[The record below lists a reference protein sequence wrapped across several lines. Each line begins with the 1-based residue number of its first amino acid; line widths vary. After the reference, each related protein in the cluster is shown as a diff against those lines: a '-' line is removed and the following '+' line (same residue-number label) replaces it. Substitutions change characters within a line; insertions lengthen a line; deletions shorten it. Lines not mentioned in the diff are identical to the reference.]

1 MWLGFFVLLLLFT
14 VGDAFLSEDI
24 KKPQY
29 KYPFLIE
36 IPLYLALPILISILV
51 VFAWSTGS
59 NDFDLFNISLF
70 LSYFFEYDFIGSRN
84 CNNFIHYLGGV
95 LSVAFTIAG
104 IGTNIGHELTH
115 RTNKKIDVLF
125 GRWMFSMS
133 CNADFSIEHVYGHHA
148 MFVLIKIRIS
158 QKR

>member
-1 MWLGFFVLLLLFT
+1 MYKYLKYYLSPAIAPFIILGLLLGGPYMWLCFFVLLLLFT
-14 VGDAFLSEDI
+14 VGYAFLSEDI

-70 LSYFFEYDFIGSRN
+70 LSYFFEYDFI
-84 CNNFIHYLGGV
+84 V
-95 LSVAFTIAG
+95 T
-104 IGTNIGHELTH
+104 
-115 RTNKKIDVLF
+115 
-125 GRWMFSMS
+125 
-133 CNADFSIEHVYGHHA
+133 
-148 MFVLIKIRIS
+148 
-158 QKR
+158 QP